1 MVEVQLGLYR
11 HFKGGY
17 YFANNYLKD
26 ESNDGEV
33 KIQYFDVMNPNLGY
47 FTRSFNDWN
56 ADISDREDNVTGQTK
71 RFERVSSIDNCLGD
85 YSTDRLIEELRGRG
99 DSPYQFSDI
108 EGLKSKV
115 ISTEYVVCV
124 GVSVYDA
131 SGFYTLASFDTR
143 EEAEKYCKSN
153 TKYAPRAR
161 VYKRVF
167 IED

>member
-1 MVEVQLGLYR
+1 MNEVQLGLYR

-26 ESNDGEV
+26 ESRGGEI
-33 KIQYFDVMNPNLGY
+33 KIQYFDVLNPNPGY

-56 ADISDREDNVTGQTK
+56 ADVSNRGDNVTGQTK
-71 RFERVSSIDNCLGD
+71 RFERVSNLDNCLGD
-85 YSTDRLIEELRGRG
+85 YSTDRLIEELRGRS
-99 DSPYQFSDI
+99 DSPYQLSDI
-108 EGLKSKV
+108 KELKSKV

-143 EEAEKYCKSN
+143 EEAEKYCEIN
-153 TKYAPRAR
+153 TKYSSLAK